1 MSSLRLVL
9 MVPSDLNSPVREYDR
24 SSPYKNLV
32 LANDDTE
39 DWSACDDAKL
49 RRRVQNR
56 LNQRAKRK
64 RKGLDK
70 VDEPTQTKAISC
82 QASKSI
88 APATSG
94 VVEIPRS
101 VDHLRGLSPSLES
114 AICRKMFY
122 TAYTTVWPSIL
133 PGRGKALLQSCLQDP
148 LLMDATLSRLAK
160 VLMARTQNQENIQLL
175 CETQSRIIPQIRED
189 VANKRFTD
197 TVLTTMMTISA
208 ETACDPTAQGNLKLF
223 ATGFIHKLGALEVH
237 GCLTYDTRQYDL
249 YKRLVIERGGID
261 SFVVPNNREY
271 VLMMDLLHV
280 SRTLSKPNFELPRL
294 YQDAISFRLAEARS
308 PDLEVDAFS
317 VAAGKLK
324 ETLLDTKLICNL
336 FDQFVSR
343 PYAKLGAIVSY
354 RNLLLYRLLSL
365 PRDIPANEICR
376 LAMLVVAFG
385 STYPMPLLE
394 PSRIAGHALAVRI
407 IDPAYTKGEDDAFL
421 FWVCMLGMMAVA
433 TGGGTNP
440 AELAYQHVL
449 TSLIPRLEL
458 TTWEEARTLLRRY
471 IWPEAICDGGGLTI
485 WLRCIEG
492 MAKEQ
497 ACVVKAIGIVGAD
510 EHTLSLRTGD
520 QDVAIQDKCHDTWM
534 KCWPRDRLTG
544 DETLAMKEFQY
555 AIVRALA
562 QLFTLA
568 PEASQ

>member
-9 MVPSDLNSPVREYDR
+9 MVPRDLNSPVREYDR

-70 VDEPTQTKAISC
+70 ADEPAQTKAISC

-88 APATSG
+88 APAASG

-133 PGRGKALLQSCLQDP
+133 PGGGKALLQSCLQDP
-148 LLMDATLSRLAK
+148 LLMDATLARLAK
-160 VLMARTQNQENIQLL
+160 VLMARTQNQEKH
-175 CETQSRIIPQIRED
+175 
-189 VANKRFTD
+189 VAKKRFTD

-208 ETACDPTAQGNLKLF
+208 ESAFDPTAQGNLKLF
-223 ATGFIHKLGALEVH
+223 ATGFIVKLGALEVH
-237 GCLTYDTRQYDL
+237 GRLTYDARQYDL
-249 YKRLVIERGGID
+249 YKRLLIERGGID
-261 SFVVPNNREY
+261 SFMVPNNREY

-280 SRTLSKPNFELPRL
+280 SRTLSTPNFELPRL
-294 YQDAISFRLAEARS
+294 YQNAISSRLAEARP
-308 PDLEVDAFS
+308 PDLEVDAFG

-324 ETLLDTKLICNL
+324 EALLDTKLVCSL
-336 FDQFVSR
+336 FGQFVTR
-343 PYAKLGAIVSY
+343 PSATLGAIVSY

-365 PRDIPANEICR
+365 PRDIPADEICR
-376 LAMLVVAFG
+376 LALLVVAFG
-385 STYPMPLLE
+385 STYPMPILE
-394 PSRIAGHALAVRI
+394 PSRIAAHALATRVV
-407 IDPAYTKGEDDAFL
+407 DPAYTKGKDDVFL
-421 FWVCMLGMMAVA
+421 FWACMLGMMAVA
-433 TGGGTNP
+433 TRGGASP
-440 AELAYQHVL
+440 AELAYRQVL
-449 TSLIPRLEL
+449 TSLIARLEL

-471 IWPEAICDGGGLTI
+471 IWPEAICDGGGLTV
-485 WLRCIEG
+485 WLRCVEG
-492 MAKEQ
+492 
-497 ACVVKAIGIVGAD
+497 VP
-510 EHTLSLRTGD
+510 S
-520 QDVAIQDKCHDTWM
+520 
-534 KCWPRDRLTG
+534 
-544 DETLAMKEFQY
+544 
-555 AIVRALA
+555 ALII
-562 QLFTLA
+562 
-568 PEASQ
+568 